1 MTMTALDQLDILIDP
16 VVKFKY
22 IVQFFMF
29 MSGDVKQLT
38 LYVECDKQW

>member
-1 MTMTALDQLDILIDP
+1 MTMTALDQLDIIIDP
-16 VVKFKY
+16 VVTFKY

-29 MSGDVKQLT
+29 MSRDVKQLT